1 VRAIGLERWGG
12 PEVLSVVELP
22 DPAPGPGEVLVRV
35 RAAAVNP
42 TDTALR
48 SGARADRL
56 RDVPAPHVPG
66 MDAAGEVAA
75 LGPATATELSVG
87 QAVMAVVVP
96 RGPHGA
102 YAELVA
108 VPADSVVPIPVGASL
123 AEAATLPMN
132 GLTATM
138 ALDRLALR
146 PGQTLGVT
154 GAAGTLGGYV
164 IELAKV
170 DRLRVVADAAP
181 GDEALVRRLG
191 ADDVVPR
198 GPDVAVRMRAV
209 VPGGVDGLVDA
220 AVQNAV
226 VAGAVRDGGQVATVR
241 GFEADA
247 DRGVRFRPVWVRE
260 YARECSKLDR
270 LRQLVEDG
278 RLHLR
283 VARTYPAAAAADAHR
298 ALEAGGVRG
307 RLVLEW

>member
-1 VRAIGLERWGG
+1 MRAIGLREWGG
-12 PEVLSVVELP
+12 PEVLSVLELP
-22 DPAPGPGEVLVRV
+22 DPVPGPDEVLVRV
-35 RAAAVNP
+35 QAAAVNP

-75 LGPATATELSVG
+75 LGPAAGTDLSVG
-87 QAVMAVVVP
+87 ELVMAVVVP
-96 RGPHGA
+96 HGSRGA

-108 VPADSVVPIPVGASL
+108 VPIDSVVPVPAGASL

-138 ALDRLALR
+138 ALDQLDLR

-170 DRLRVVADAAP
+170 GGLRVVADAAAD
-181 GDEALVRRLG
+181 DEALVRRLG
-191 ADDVVPR
+191 ADVVVPR
-198 GPDVAVRMRAV
+198 GPDVAERMRAA
-209 VPGGVDGLVDA
+209 VPAGVDGLVDA
-220 AVQNAV
+220 AVQNALV
-226 VAGAVRDGGQVATVR
+226 TGAVRDGGQVATVR
-241 GFEADA
+241 GYEADA
-247 DRGVRFRPVWVRE
+247 ERGVRFRPVWVRE
-260 YARECSKLDR
+260 YARERAKLDR
-270 LRQLVEDG
+270 LRRLVEDR
-278 RLHLR
+278 RLTLR
-283 VARTYPAAAAADAHR
+283 VARTYPASAAANAHR